1 LASCTVRALRTFGRI
16 NHDEFGVLFQK
27 WIYSSDPKPYG
38 SWGNGAAMRVSP
50 CAWVARSLDEAL
62 ELARVVTGVTHNHP
76 EGIKGAEAVTA
87 AIFLAR
93 QGCSQTEIR
102 EYIRNNYYPNLTF
115 TLDEIRDSYG
125 YDPGCPGSV
134 PQALEAFFE
143 ASSFEDA
150 IRNAVSIGGDVDTI
164 AAIAGSIAEAK
175 WGVYDDMI
183 KMAISYIDRYSKV
196 IVRAM
201 SGVVST
207 SSKIPTM
214 VMNVSAT
221 HCSEK
226 EQL

>member
-1 LASCTVRALRTFGRI
+1 
-16 NHDEFGVLFQK
+16 
-27 WIYSSDPKPYG
+27 
-38 SWGNGAAMRVSP
+38 MRVSP
-50 CAWVARSLDEAL
+50 CAWVARSFDEAL

-93 QGCSQTEIR
+93 QGRSQTEIR

-143 ASSFEDA
+143 VSSFEDA
-150 IRNAVSIGGDVDTI
+150 IRNAVSIGGDVDTT

-175 WGVYDDMI
+175 WGIPADIRKTAQRYVDKDLM
-183 KMAISYIDRYSKV
+183 KVVSAIS
-196 IVRAM
+196 
-201 SGVVST
+201 
-207 SSKIPTM
+207 
-214 VMNVSAT
+214 
-221 HCSEK
+221 
-226 EQL
+226 